1 VLVLVTGAAGR
12 IGAHLTRALVRRDHR
27 VRAFVLPNDP
37 RTALIAGA
45 NVEVIEGRLED
56 RAVVEHAATDV
67 DAVYHLGAALTSRG
81 NTDEE
86 FFEYNLRGTFNLL
99 MAVRQHAPSCQR
111 VAYASS
117 DAVYWSGGSAPA
129 CFLPVDESHPRLPGT
144 VYGASKLG
152 AEELCLTFWR
162 GFGVPA
168 TILRFGATADAT
180 EILDPSSA
188 FGPFLYLRSA
198 IRALTPGR
206 EAGVVR
212 LAHDDPRGPSE
223 DQLQAL
229 ATLQALDDGSQKLL
243 IQQDLEGRPVVRQLG
258 DARDVAEGILAVVE
272 RPAAVGEAFNIGA
285 PAPFSADEIVHYVA
299 NKTGLSVVSARLATA
314 RSSWYTSSAKARAM
328 LGYRPTHSVFDMVDE
343 ALRDAT
349 RPMTP

>member
-1 VLVLVTGAAGR
+1 MLVLVTGATGR
-12 IGAHLTRALVRRDHR
+12 IGAHLTHALVHAGHT
-27 VRAFVLPNDP
+27 VRAFALPNDP
-37 RTALIAGA
+37 RASLIQGP
-45 NVEVIEGRLED
+45 NVEFVYGRLGD
-56 RAVVEHAATDV
+56 VAILQQAARDV
-67 DAVYHLGAALTSRG
+67 DAVYHLAGALTSRG

-86 FFEYNLRGTFNLL
+86 FFEFNLRGTYNLL

-117 DAVYWSGGSAPA
+117 DAVYWSGGTAPA

-206 EAGVVR
+206 VAGVVR
-212 LAHDDPRGPSE
+212 LASDDPRGPSE

-229 ATLQALDDGSQKLL
+229 
-243 IQQDLEGRPVVRQLG
+243 
-258 DARDVAEGILAVVE
+258 
-272 RPAAVGEAFNIGA
+272 
-285 PAPFSADEIVHYVA
+285 
-299 NKTGLSVVSARLATA
+299 
-314 RSSWYTSSAKARAM
+314 
-328 LGYRPTHSVFDMVDE
+328 
-343 ALRDAT
+343 
-349 RPMTP
+349 